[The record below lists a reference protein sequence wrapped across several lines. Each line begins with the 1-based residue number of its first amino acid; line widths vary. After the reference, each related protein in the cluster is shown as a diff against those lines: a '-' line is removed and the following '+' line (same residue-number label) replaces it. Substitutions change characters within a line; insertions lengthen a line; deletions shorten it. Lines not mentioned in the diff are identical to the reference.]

1 MPFSH
6 IRALLCIHILSNCI
20 LQFSEVQFSSEC
32 LHIFQYVKDGVKLD
46 SDVLK
51 SEPDDQYLF
60 TNLNYTRIFYSYTP
74 YQLSCYSSCPALFRL
89 WHLKTTEIKIK
100 SNLHPA
106 RIFWDFYLGK
116 LGFINQANA
125 TQLLV
130 EILLQPHGALVFI
143 CVLLVVL
150 KGKI

>member
-20 LQFSEVQFSSEC
+20 WQFSEVQFSSEC

-60 TNLNYTRIFYSYTP
+60 TNFNYTRIFYSYTP
-74 YQLSCYSSCPALFRL
+74 YQLSCHSSCPALFRL

-100 SNLHPA
+100 SNLYPA
-106 RIFWDFYLGK
+106 RFFTLGNWVSSTK
-116 LGFINQANA
+116 PTRLSSLSKYFSNLTAHLYSSA
-125 TQLLV
+125 SSWLY
-130 EILLQPHGALVFI
+130 
-143 CVLLVVL
+143 
-150 KGKI
+150 